1 MHQKVLLRI
10 KAGWEPLCGGRAAG
24 ALLEGHGWGGTA
36 GGSTAGAAAGAHRAT
51 LPRERGADAG
61 AAAVLV
67 RDRNCKCQ
75 LLR

>member
-1 MHQKVLLRI
+1 MEAELSGQ
-10 KAGWEPLCGGRAAG
+10 GWRGMA
-24 ALLEGHGWGGTA
+24 WGGTA
-36 GGSTAGAAAGAHRAT
+36 GAAAAAHRAT

-67 RDRNCKCQ
+67 RHRNCKCQ